1 MIMGIGKIALTLLL
15 IITCL
20 SISGED
26 KALGQDQEIKASLNN
41 ESTPLT
47 KGGVQ
52 GFAPA
57 SYSNACSLVEPQY
70 DLEVMGQG
78 SCGTTFTEIA
88 LYSVPTVKLYV
99 RFGQKVTMEGD
110 KIIADYKSESDSTNK
125 TITLSPPYRGGT
137 YYIAIANCGGE
148 PASFSLRFGV
158 AIADYFGPF
167 IKNVS
172 VKGKKLL
179 VSGCG
184 FDTEA
189 MILLNEEQQPTQYMD
204 RYEMP
209 TLMSKKAFKRIS
221 SGESV
226 ILQVQD
232 SNGRKS
238 EPFTFRLPE

>member
-1 MIMGIGKIALTLLL
+1 MCIGKIASTLLL
-15 IITCL
+15 IIACL
-20 SISGED
+20 SISGEN
-26 KALGQDQEIKASLNN
+26 KVLGQDQTNTTQNPSQSGLQ
-41 ESTPLT
+41 
-47 KGGVQ
+47 GV
-52 GFAPA
+52 APA
-57 SYSNACSLVEPQY
+57 SYSNSCSLVDPQY
-70 DLEVMGQG
+70 NLEVMAQG
-78 SCGTTFTEIA
+78 PCGTTFTEIA
-88 LYSVPTVKLYV
+88 LYSAPTVKLYV
-99 RFGQKVTMEGD
+99 RYGQKVTTEGD
-110 KIIADYKSESDSTNK
+110 KIIADYKSESDSAYK
-125 TITLSPPYRGGT
+125 TITLSPPYQGGT
-137 YYIAIANCGGE
+137 YYVAIANCGGE

-189 MILLNEEQQPTQYMD
+189 VILLNDEQQPTQFMD

-226 ILQVQD
+226 SLQVQGA
-232 SNGRKS
+232 NGRKS
-238 EPFTFRLPE
+238 EPFMFTLPVQ